1 MPANKKFRPVMYRKA
16 TEPRRR
22 SRAWRVLEPSEPIR
36 KTARR
41 FNRPGRSPI
50 RPLDCHPERSAAES
64 KDRVASPL
72 GSAPGFLDFSRND
85 ESLRREPSIFA
96 TERESIITRN
106 TSPDVGFET
115 SLNPYRG
122 CEHGCIYC
130 YARPTHEYLGF
141 SAGLD
146 FESKI
151 MVKTNAPELLRAELE
166 SPRWQPQT
174 LVLSGVTD
182 PYQPVERKLRITRG
196 CLEVLAKFRNPVAI
210 ITKNHLVTRDIDILR
225 ELAACNA
232 VAVNV
237 SVTSLDPT
245 LQRVL
250 EPRTTSPQGRLDAIE
265 QLRAANIPVGVMV
278 APIIPGLTD
287 HEVPKILDACAKAGA
302 QFAGYTIIRLP
313 WAVAPLFEHWLEEH
327 FPDRKE
333 KGAAANPASPRKP
346 AEQFAVAHAHDGRRD
361 FRRANRIAI
370 QSRLSSRRH
379 RRAADAF
386 VQIISPIDD
395 SAAPLWLTLTSAT
408 HESRALFRLGSA
420 LDSIDR

>member
-1 MPANKKFRPVMYRKA
+1 VAEKKKFRPVVEE
-16 TEPRRR
+16 TPQ
-22 SRAWRVLEPSEPIR
+22 SSVPIR
-36 KTARR
+36 GRGASWSPANR
-41 FNRPGRSPI
+41 FEKLHIDLTDTDLVDIDPAAEERPRSPTQYF
-50 RPLDCHPERSAAES
+50 RDGT
-64 KDRVASPL
+64 K
-72 GSAPGFLDFSRND
+72 
-85 ESLRREPSIFA
+85 
-96 TERESIITRN
+96 SIITWN
-106 TSPDVGFET
+106 NSPDVGFET

-151 MVKTNAPELLRAELE
+151 MVKTNAAELLQAELE

-174 LVLSGVTD
+174 LVMSGVTD
-182 PYQPVERKLRITRG
+182 PYQPIERKLRITRD

-210 ITKNHLVTRDIDILR
+210 ITKNHLVTRDIDLFR

-232 VAVNV
+232 AAVNI
-237 SVTSLDPT
+237 SVTSLDT
-245 LQRVL
+245 SLQRIL
-250 EPRTTSPQGRLDAIE
+250 EPRTTSPHGRLDAIR
-265 QLRAANIPVGVMV
+265 QLRAANVPVGVMV

-333 KGAAANPASPRKP
+333 KVLGRIRDMRRTRLNNSQWHTRMTGEGVF
-346 AEQFAVAHAHDGRRD
+346 AEQ
-361 FRRANRIAI
+361 IA
-370 QSRLSSRRH
+370 S
-379 RRAADAF
+379 
-386 VQIISPIDD
+386 
-395 SAAPLWLTLTSAT
+395 
-408 HESRALFRLGSA
+408 LFRVGCRHAGIGERPTLSTA
-420 LDSIDR
+420 SFRKSTTQLCLKL

>member
-1 MPANKKFRPVMYRKA
+1 MAANKEFKPVIVERPQSHAAIRGRGASWSPANRFEKLHVDLTDVDVVDVGSEDEPNARPSTQYFRDGTK
-16 TEPRRR
+16 
-22 SRAWRVLEPSEPIR
+22 
-36 KTARR
+36 
-41 FNRPGRSPI
+41 
-50 RPLDCHPERSAAES
+50 
-64 KDRVASPL
+64 
-72 GSAPGFLDFSRND
+72 
-85 ESLRREPSIFA
+85 SIL
-96 TERESIITRN
+96 TRN

-151 MVKTNAPELLRAELE
+151 MVKTNAPELLRTELE
-166 SPRWQPQT
+166 SPRWEPQT

-196 CLEVLAKFRNPVAI
+196 CLEVLAQFRNPVAI
-210 ITKNHLVTRDIDILR
+210 ITKNHLVTRDIDLLR

-237 SVTSLDPT
+237 SVTSLDPN
-245 LQRVL
+245 LQRIL
-250 EPRTTSPQGRLDAIE
+250 EPRTTSPQGRLDAVS

-302 QFAGYTIIRLP
+302 RFAGYTIIRLP

-333 KGAAANPASPRKP
+333 KVLGRIRNLRGNRLNNSQWHTRMTGEGIF
-346 AEQFAVAHAHDGRRD
+346 AEQIASLFKVSCRRVSMGERPTLSCKSFD
-361 FRRANRIAI
+361 RATT
-370 QSRLSSRRH
+370 QLC
-379 RRAADAF
+379 
-386 VQIISPIDD
+386 
-395 SAAPLWLTLTSAT
+395 
-408 HESRALFRLGSA
+408 LFS
-420 LDSIDR
+420 